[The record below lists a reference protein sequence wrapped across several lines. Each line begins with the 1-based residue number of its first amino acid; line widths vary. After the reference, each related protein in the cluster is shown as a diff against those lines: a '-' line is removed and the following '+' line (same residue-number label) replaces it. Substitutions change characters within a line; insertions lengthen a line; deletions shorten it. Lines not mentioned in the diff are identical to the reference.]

1 MKKAKAEGKP
11 KAKAKKAAKTPK
23 PKEANPPK
31 TPKPSKP
38 AREIRP
44 SLCKEC
50 APRFS
55 SKFPLA
61 KEGECHVCAGAL
73 SRLPEL
79 LEKAKSQMKE
89 EWNTF
94 SLSTAIPK
102 KMLAKEEEVWDYSKG
117 ESLKS
122 WLNFTLSKALEEST
136 GKNYRPNGADG
147 RIIIDFNSL
156 TAVNSY
162 EPVFVFGRYKK
173 LRAGLCQSRWE
184 CAECG
189 GRGCPACKGQGRN
202 YESIEE
208 IIGDAFNSQTNGRYY
223 LHASGREDV
232 DVLNF
237 AGRPFV
243 LEIKSP
249 KTSVVDIR
257 SAAEKINSAGKVEV
271 LDLKRVSPG
280 AVELVADSHFPKT
293 YRAWISDANPADE
306 EEHFNGED
314 QEKVLDFDFV
324 LDQRTPLRVSHRR
337 ADKIRKRRAQ
347 VISASLE
354 EGKLVV
360 DIRADAGTYIKELIH
375 GDQGRTTPSFSSL
388 LGKKCICTRLDVI
401 KIEDDFLRL
410 LLG

>member
-1 MKKAKAEGKP
+1 MKP
-11 KAKAKKAAKTPK
+11 V
-23 PKEANPPK
+23 
-31 TPKPSKP
+31 
-38 AREIRP
+38 
-44 SLCKEC
+44 LCKEC
-50 APRFS
+50 ASRFS
-55 SKFPLA
+55 SKFPSA
-61 KEGECHVCAGAL
+61 KEGECHICGGAL
-73 SRLPEL
+73 SKLPEL

-89 EWNTF
+89 EWKTF

-122 WLNFTLSKALEEST
+122 WLNFTLSKALEKST
-136 GKNYRPNGADG
+136 KKDYRPNGADG

-156 TAVNSY
+156 TAVNAF
-162 EPVFVFGRYKK
+162 EPIFIFGRYKK
-173 LRAGLCQSRWE
+173 LQAGLCQSRWE

-189 GRGCPACKGQGRN
+189 GRGCAACKGEGRN

-208 IIGDAFNSQTNGRYY
+208 IIGDSFRSQTDGKYY

-249 KTSVVDIR
+249 KTSVVDIQ
-257 SAAEKINSAGKVEV
+257 AAADKINSGGKVEV

-293 YRAWISDANPADE
+293 YRAWIEDANPADE
-306 EEHFNGED
+306 KEHFTRGD
-314 QEKVLDFDFV
+314 LSKLLKFDNI

-337 ADKIRKRRAQ
+337 ADKIRQRRAQ
-347 VISASLE
+347 VTSASLE

-375 GDQGRTTPSFSSL
+375 GDQGRTNPSFSSL

-401 KIEDDFLRL
+401 KIEDDFLKL

>member
-1 MKKAKAEGKP
+1 MKPKNKGGKP
-11 KAKAKKAAKTPK
+11 
-23 PKEANPPK
+23 
-31 TPKPSKP
+31 
-38 AREIRP
+38 R
-44 SLCKEC
+44 LCAEC
-50 APRFS
+50 AKRFPG
-55 SKFPLA
+55 KFPHA
-61 KEGECHVCAGAL
+61 EAGECHICAGAL
-73 SRLPEL
+73 SKLPEL
-79 LEKAKSQMKE
+79 IEKAKSQMKE
-89 EWNTF
+89 EWKTF

-102 KMLAKEEEVWDYSKG
+102 KMLAREEEAWDYSKG

-136 GKNYRPNGADG
+136 KKDYRPNGASG
-147 RIIIDFNSL
+147 RIIIDFTSF
-156 TAVNSY
+156 TAINAN
-162 EPVFVFGRYKK
+162 EPIFIFGRYKK
-173 LRAGLCQSRWE
+173 LQTGLCQSKWE

-189 GRGCPACKGQGRN
+189 GRGCPACKGEGRN

-208 IIGDAFNSQTNGRYY
+208 IIGDAFSSQTGGKYC

-243 LEIKSP
+243 LEIKFP
-249 KTSVVDIR
+249 ATSVVDIKA
-257 SAAEKINSAGKVEV
+257 AAEKINSGGKIEV
-271 LDLKRVSPG
+271 LNLKRVSPG

-293 YRAWISDANPADE
+293 YRAWVADASKQLLSK
-306 EEHFNGED
+306 ED
-314 QEKVLDFDFV
+314 LSKLLKFDSI

-347 VISASLE
+347 VISATLE

-375 GDQGRTTPSFSSL
+375 GDQGRTNPSFSSL
-388 LGKKCICTRLDVI
+388 LGKKCVCTRLDVI
-401 KIEDDFLRL
+401 KIEDDFLKL

>member
-1 MKKAKAEGKP
+1 MNKRKAEGTP
-11 KAKAKKAAKTPK
+11 KAKAKKPAKTSREAK
-23 PKEANPPK
+23 PAKE
-31 TPKPSKP
+31 SKP
-38 AREIRP
+38 TM
-44 SLCKEC
+44 CKEC
-50 APRFS
+50 ASRFS
-55 SKFPLA
+55 SKFPIA
-61 KEGECHVCAGAL
+61 KEGECHFCGGAL
-73 SRLPEL
+73 SKLSEL
-79 LEKAKSQMKE
+79 LEKAKSQMKAD
-89 EWNTF
+89 WKTF

-102 KMLAKEEEVWDYSKG
+102 KMLAKEEEAWDYSKG

-136 GKNYRPNGADG
+136 GKNYRPNGSDG
-147 RIIIDFNSL
+147 RIIIDFNAL
-156 TAVNSY
+156 TAAAVN
-162 EPVFVFGRYKK
+162 EPIFIFGRYKK
-173 LRAGLCQSRWE
+173 LQTGLCQSRWE

-189 GRGCPACKGQGRN
+189 GRGCPACKGEGRN

-208 IIGDAFNSQTNGRYY
+208 IIGDAVSSQTNGKYY

-249 KTSVVDIR
+249 KTSVVDIQA
-257 SAAEKINSAGKVEV
+257 AAEKINSGGKVEV
-271 LDLKRVSPG
+271 LDLKRASPSS
-280 AVELVADSHFPKT
+280 VELVADSHFPKT
-293 YRAWISDANPADE
+293 YRAWIEDANPVNE
-306 EEHFNGED
+306 EEHFNGTD
-314 QEKVLDFDFV
+314 LEKVLDFDNV

-375 GDQGRTTPSFSSL
+375 GDQGRTNPSLSSL
-388 LGKKCICTRLDVI
+388 LGKQCVCTRLDVI
-401 KIEDDFLRL
+401 KIDDDFLKL
-410 LLG
+410 LLS